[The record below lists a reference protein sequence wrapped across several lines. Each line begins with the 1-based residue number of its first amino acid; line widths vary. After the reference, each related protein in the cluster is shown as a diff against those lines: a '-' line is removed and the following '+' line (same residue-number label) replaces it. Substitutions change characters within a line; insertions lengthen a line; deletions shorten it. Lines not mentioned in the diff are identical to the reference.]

1 MGSGEAKRFRT
12 LHSGAGRHGESFWA
26 EEKSNVGLK
35 LLKSMGWEAG
45 QGLGK
50 TGNGCTSH
58 VKQLRKQDNAGIG
71 ATAATRDEAFRA
83 SQDLFNSV
91 LARLGSDDAADGGG
105 GGDDDDDSPALGAAA
120 TTVKGMLAR
129 RQLTTRFRRAK
140 DTSQANAADIAA
152 ILGRAQPASG
162 ADASVG
168 GVGAAGEA
176 GAGDAYNEGLHSG
189 GDTVS
194 GYFARRRRELGLA
207 ASSAPPKHGG
217 FTLDEQADFAEAQ
230 LALSY
235 SGRGGLGSTSQPS
248 AEREWQPTPRRAQ
261 QPQATFAPPPAD
273 TGAVAA
279 KVEGSKAKK
288 KKKKENK
295 EERKA
300 KKMEKAAA
308 VAAKAAEAKAAEEKA
323 ARKAARK
330 EARRAERKA
339 AKKAA
344 KLAEASKKRK
354 R

>member
-26 EEKSNVGLK
+26 EEKGNVGLK

-50 TGNGCTSH
+50 SGNGCTSH

-91 LARLGSDDAADGGG
+91 LARLGSDDASGGDGGGG
-105 GGDDDDDSPALGAAA
+105 GGDDGSPALGAAA
-120 TTVKGMLAR
+120 STVKGMLAK

-152 ILGRAQPASG
+152 ILGRAGPARG
-162 ADASVG
+162 ADASAG
-168 GVGAAGEA
+168 AAGAAGEA
-176 GAGDAYNEGLHSG
+176 AEGGDAYNEGLHSG

-217 FTLDEQADFAEAQ
+217 FTLDEQVW
-230 LALSY
+230 S
-235 SGRGGLGSTSQPS
+235 
-248 AEREWQPTPRRAQ
+248 RRI
-261 QPQATFAPPPAD
+261 PYH
-273 TGAVAA
+273 
-279 KVEGSKAKK
+279 
-288 KKKKENK
+288 
-295 EERKA
+295 
-300 KKMEKAAA
+300 
-308 VAAKAAEAKAAEEKA
+308 
-323 ARKAARK
+323 
-330 EARRAERKA
+330 
-339 AKKAA
+339 
-344 KLAEASKKRK
+344 
-354 R
+354 